1 MENTRSYSGM
11 FIITPDK
18 QDSMDDVTK
27 SIGSIISENSGNVV
41 NDNVLGKK
49 TLAYPIKKKSEAV
62 YYEVSFTALPESV
75 AKMMRQFRI
84 NTDILRA
91 LIDKND

>member
-1 MENTRSYSGM
+1 MENTRSYSGI

-41 NDNVLGKK
+41 NDSVLGKK

-62 YYEVSFTALPESV
+62 YYEVNFTALPESV